1 MLMWVGEFTEEQA
14 EPIAKVVIQ
23 GWRSSE
29 EMARI
34 LGREQLQFEQSIAGG
49 SYMLYA
55 LGVDINA
62 ILAVAIRGS
71 ATLGMI
77 RHRAREVVEQ
87 LSMLCSVL

>member
-1 MLMWVGEFTEEQA
+1 
-14 EPIAKVVIQ
+14 
-23 GWRSSE
+23 
-29 EMARI
+29 

-55 LGVDINA
+55 LSVDVNA

-87 LSMLCSVL
+87 ISDMCSIP